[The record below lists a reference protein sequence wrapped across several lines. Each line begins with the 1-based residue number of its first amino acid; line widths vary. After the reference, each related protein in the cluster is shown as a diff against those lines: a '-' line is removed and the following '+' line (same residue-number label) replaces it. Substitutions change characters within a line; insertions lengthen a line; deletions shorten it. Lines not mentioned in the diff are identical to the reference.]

1 MGAPE
6 WCIHLLPDALTYSG
20 TAVQLAVLPSPQNKD
35 IRGIAA
41 GRRNLDSR
49 EGWWLETLKRR
60 MHGWMR
66 WINAELSHTQ
76 PASSA
81 EATTEPTAM
90 TKTAWLVS

>member
-49 EGWWLETLKRR
+49 DSGRLVDGDAETQDARLD
-60 MHGWMR
+60 
-66 WINAELSHTQ
+66 ETD
-76 PASSA
+76 
-81 EATTEPTAM
+81 
-90 TKTAWLVS
+90 